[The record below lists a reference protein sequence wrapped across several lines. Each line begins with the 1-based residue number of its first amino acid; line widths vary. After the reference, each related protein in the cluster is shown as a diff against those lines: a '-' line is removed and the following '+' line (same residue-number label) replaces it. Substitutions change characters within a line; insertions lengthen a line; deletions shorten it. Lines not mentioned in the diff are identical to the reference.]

1 MFLESGVGL
10 FTSLIFWKFTNK
22 VRIKLGKLMHIF
34 GLILFFLNP
43 DYIIDRSIHG
53 QAVKVFEPLVLYEIR
68 SPLGGTLYRVSL
80 LKLCMFLESIFLK
93 WFRNNRAFEILVRR
107 MVFFMSLH
115 YWHTLLARLKVS
127 EKLWFM
133 WELLIHK
140 NPKRLVFFSL
150 SK

>member
-1 MFLESGVGL
+1 
-10 FTSLIFWKFTNK
+10 
-22 VRIKLGKLMHIF
+22 MHIF

-93 WFRNNRAFEILVRR
+93 
-107 MVFFMSLH
+107 
-115 YWHTLLARLKVS
+115 
-127 EKLWFM
+127 
-133 WELLIHK
+133 
-140 NPKRLVFFSL
+140 
-150 SK
+150 